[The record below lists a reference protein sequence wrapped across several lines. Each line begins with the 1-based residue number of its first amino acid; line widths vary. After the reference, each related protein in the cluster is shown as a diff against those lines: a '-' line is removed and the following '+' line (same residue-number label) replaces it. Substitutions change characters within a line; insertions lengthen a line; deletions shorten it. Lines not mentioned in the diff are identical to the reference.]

1 MIDLNAMLEKHEAIY
16 IAKKYCAIDE
26 ALAQFLNG
34 YPERDEL
41 KILFVRESEGVY

>member
-1 MIDLNAMLEKHEAIY
+1 MLEKHEAVY
-16 IAKKYCAIDE
+16 IAKKYSVVDE

-34 YPERDEL
+34 YPERKNL